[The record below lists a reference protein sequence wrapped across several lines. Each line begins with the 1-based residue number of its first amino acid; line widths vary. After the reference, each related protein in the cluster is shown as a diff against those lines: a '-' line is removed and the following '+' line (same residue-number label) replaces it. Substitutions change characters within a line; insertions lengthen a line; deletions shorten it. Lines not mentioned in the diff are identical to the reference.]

1 MAIVITDTEMKMKKI
16 LVYLSAAI
24 LSLGLISCKK
34 TSVTDISGE
43 WHMVSSGETDMEQV
57 DVYLSF
63 TDGNFEIYQ
72 KLGNSRYWIF
82 SGTYTVTG
90 NTVTGKYSD
99 GSSWGSYY
107 ESRLENDGSVLVLT
121 ALNGSAEESVYN
133 RTPVPDEVKAEAV
146 PAVKSGADE
155 NCPVCKPIL

>member
-1 MAIVITDTEMKMKKI
+1 
-16 LVYLSAAI
+16 
-24 LSLGLISCKK
+24 
-34 TSVTDISGE
+34 
-43 WHMVSSGETDMEQV
+43 MVSSGETDMEQV